1 MKPMLHATIV
11 VVEELVGSSVEELK
25 GCWKDT
31 AGFESF
37 QIPQLILHKGER
49 TATIPRNKHVVK

>member
-11 VVEELVGSSVEELK
+11 RGSSVEELK

-31 AGFESF
+31 AGFESL
-37 QIPQLILHKGER
+37 QIK
-49 TATIPRNKHVVK
+49 ATDSA

>member
-11 VVEELVGSSVEELK
+11 RGSSVEELK

-49 TATIPRNKHVVK
+49 TASIPRNKHIVK